1 MGEFELWVYRGLI
14 AVLALIAS
22 YFLKKFADRVTDKL
36 DEMITA
42 MNQLSEKNVTNES
55 RITRILDQQLEHTV
69 RLNGH
74 GERIRN
80 VELEH
85 AKGCHYKSGE

>member
-14 AVLALIAS
+14 AVLVLIAS
-22 YFLKKFADRVTDKL
+22 YFIRKFADRVTDKL

-42 MNQLSEKNVTNES
+42 MNLLSEKNVTNES
-55 RITRILDQQLEHTV
+55 RITRILDQQLEHTK

-74 GERIRN
+74 GERIRK
-80 VELEH
+80 VEIEH
-85 AKGCHYKSGE
+85 AKGCNHKDKE